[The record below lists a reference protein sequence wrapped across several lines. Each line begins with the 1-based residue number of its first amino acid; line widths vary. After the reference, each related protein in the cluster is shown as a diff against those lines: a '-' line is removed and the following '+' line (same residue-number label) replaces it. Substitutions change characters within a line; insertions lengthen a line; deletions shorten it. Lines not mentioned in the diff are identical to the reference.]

1 MKNPTVKRT
10 VRVVTIAGSAVLVVG
25 AAMNLLS
32 AKSLKDAAMPVVAIL
47 VGVLGG
53 QNVHNLIIIGLLG
66 FLVYKSVKK

>member
-10 VRVVTIAGSAVLVVG
+10 VKVVTIAGSAVLVVG

-47 VGVLGG
+47 VGVAAF
-53 QNVHNLIIIGLLG
+53 NYAMKDKVEETTT
-66 FLVYKSVKK
+66 K

>member
-47 VGVLGG
+47 VGV
-53 QNVHNLIIIGLLG
+53 
-66 FLVYKSVKK
+66 SVKK